1 MMRAFLMAFLFLILP
16 LGAAQAQS
24 APPAT
29 MIADTVAVDAT
40 DRLTASGNVEVFFD
54 GTRLSAT
61 QVIYDPATD
70 TLQIVGPIIIETADG
85 QVFLADRA
93 EIDPRLENGLLL
105 GARLI
110 LERQLQIAANRID
123 RVDGRYTQM
132 TRASASSCAVCGTE
146 DPLWEIRAR
155 RVIHD
160 QDEQQLYFEDAQFR
174 VRGVPIFWLPRM
186 RLPDPTLDRATGL
199 LIPQI
204 RSSDLLG
211 FGLKL
216 PYFITLGD
224 HRDLTITPYLSPETR
239 TVELRYRQAFASGS
253 IQFDA
258 AVSDDQLRP
267 GATRYYFFGE
277 GSFDLGNDYQLD
289 FTVQNVSDD
298 GYLLDYGYSSA
309 DRLESGATI
318 TRIRQNDLFL
328 GKAVTYQGLIPLTTS
343 ESTPQVLSDLHYER
357 AIYPAAG
364 GRATLQWDFETHI
377 RTDDSGVERD
387 VARLGLGAD
396 WTGSRATASG
406 LVFRYGTGLELDAY
420 ATWDD
425 PLADAFVGR
434 ATPWATAA
442 LSFPLARTEM
452 SGATQIIEPV
462 IAASWSDT
470 MGGTPVNEDGTRSE
484 FDEANLIALSRFSG
498 EDRSETGVRIAAG
511 GSWSRLSPTGWSAR
525 LTFGKVWQEAPAD
538 DYTLSSGLDS
548 GFSDLLVA
556 GQLDLPNGLSVDGR
570 ALFDADFRPTKSEV
584 RVDWQAERF
593 DLGAAYTW
601 LDADT
606 EENRPTAVSEWEIEG
621 AYRINPNWELGVS
634 SRYDVAADE
643 PAEAGLRVNWRNEC
657 VTVELSASR
666 RFTSSTTVQ
675 PSTDFGLTIGL
686 AGFSAQA
693 MGATPARTCMN

>member
-1 MMRAFLMAFLFLILP
+1 MRALLFALLILALP
-16 LGAAQAQS
+16 LGAARAQTQ
-24 APPAT
+24 PPAT
-29 MIADTVAVDAT
+29 MVADALTVDAA
-40 DRLTASGNVEVFFD
+40 DRLIASGNVEVFFD
-54 GTRLSAT
+54 GTRLSAS
-61 QVIYDPATD
+61 QVMYDPATD
-70 TLQIVGPIIIETADG
+70 TLQIVGPILIETADG
-85 QVFLADRA
+85 QVFIADRA

-110 LERQLQIAANRID
+110 LDRQLQIAANRID

-174 VRGVPIFWLPRM
+174 VRGVPILWLPRM
-186 RLPDPTLDRATGL
+186 RLPDPTLERATGL

-211 FGLKL
+211 IGIKL

-224 HRDLTITPYLSPETR
+224 HRDLTLTPFLSPETR
-239 TVELRYRQAFASGS
+239 TLELRYRQAFAAGN
-253 IQFDA
+253 IQVDA
-258 AVSDDQLRP
+258 AISDDTLRP
-267 GATRYYFFGE
+267 DETRYYLFADGT
-277 GSFDLGNDYQLD
+277 FDLGNDFRLD

-318 TRIRQNDLFL
+318 SRVRQNDMFL
-328 GKAVTYQGLIPLTTS
+328 GKGVTYQGLIPLTTS

-357 AIYPAAG
+357 AIYPGLG
-364 GRATLQWDFETHI
+364 GRATLSWDFETHI
-377 RTDDSGVERD
+377 RTDDVGVERD
-387 VARLGLGAD
+387 VARFGIGAD
-396 WTGSRATASG
+396 WTGSRTTSSG
-406 LVFRYGTGLELDAY
+406 LAFRYGAGLAVDAY

-425 PLADAFVGR
+425 PSAEEFIGR
-434 ATPWATAA
+434 ATPWATTVV
-442 LSFPLARTEM
+442 SFPLARTEAT
-452 SGATQIIEPV
+452 GATQVIEPV
-462 IAASWSDT
+462 IAFSWSESL
-470 MGGTPVNEDGTRSE
+470 GGTPINEDGTRSE
-484 FDEANLIALSRFSG
+484 FDEANLIALSRFGG
-498 EDRSETGVRIAAG
+498 EDRSETGFRIAAG
-511 GSWSRLSPTGWSAR
+511 GSWSRLSPDGWSAR
-525 LTFGKVWQEAPAD
+525 LTLGKLWQDTPAD
-538 DYTLSSGLDS
+538 DYTLSSGLD
-548 GFSDLLVA
+548 GMYSDFLIA
-556 GQLDLPNGLSVDGR
+556 GQLALPNGLSVDGR
-570 ALFDADFRPTKSEV
+570 ALFDAGFRPTKSEV
-584 RVDWQAERF
+584 RVDWQAPRF

-606 EENRPTAVSEWEIEG
+606 EEDRPTAVSEWEIEG
-621 AYRINPNWELGVS
+621 AYRINTNWEVGLT

-643 PAEAGLRVNWRNEC
+643 PAEAGLRVNWQNEC

-686 AGFSAQA
+686 AGFSAQGV
-693 MGATPARTCMN
+693 GAIPARSCTN